1 MLKIFLIVTVTQRN
15 MCCYY
20 HYNCYRCCC
29 AICFQRRSGRMS
41 PVFSD
46 LLLPRAVGDCNN
58 IFYCSSFQKVRLIL
72 AKCEKNLVL
81 SLFYWTT
88 VMMSMGVVHQQYF
101 TALIAKLLCPLSR
114 IGHACDWQ
122 AQRLSESVKAVAKST
137 FCIIRYSPAFR
148 WKGFYW
154 AYSIKESLLLNPK
167 ALVVNLW
174 VWTGFCCKQASR
186 EEAVQREGGL
196 LSC

>member
-1 MLKIFLIVTVTQRN
+1 MALTGWGFCFSPETSREEPFSFFLLTQRVLTLQKMLKIFLIVTVIQRN

-41 PVFSD
+41 TVFSG
-46 LLLPRAVGDCNN
+46 LLLPRAVGDSNN

-81 SLFYWTT
+81 SLFYWTA
-88 VMMSMGVVHQQYF
+88 VMMSIGVVHQQYF

-137 FCIIRYSPAFR
+137 FLHY
-148 WKGFYW
+148 
-154 AYSIKESLLLNPK
+154 
-167 ALVVNLW
+167 
-174 VWTGFCCKQASR
+174 
-186 EEAVQREGGL
+186 
-196 LSC
+196 